1 MPRRG
6 LSASRERFPAA
17 PEPVRPRAERSDTR
31 GSTAAAGP
39 MAAFAATASPAPF
52 RGGAF
57 EHVQIQGYA
66 AVMSDRAALLKGIRA
81 WLVLFVVCLV
91 LSGATAF
98 PLVHELR
105 WTEDLLRSLS
115 VSDQLPALTD
125 WIERVRR
132 GVDTADTEYP
142 FLLYGTD
149 WLAFAH
155 LVIAVAFYGPYRD
168 PVRNIWVV
176 EFGMIACAGIVPL
189 ALVCGP
195 IRGIP
200 FWWTVI
206 DMSFGFF
213 GVIPLYVVR
222 EKIKRLAALTPDT
235 APVPAA

>member
-1 MPRRG
+1 
-6 LSASRERFPAA
+6 
-17 PEPVRPRAERSDTR
+17 
-31 GSTAAAGP
+31 
-39 MAAFAATASPAPF
+39 
-52 RGGAF
+52 
-57 EHVQIQGYA
+57 
-66 AVMSDRAALLKGIRA
+66 MSDRAALLKGIRV
-81 WLVLFVVCLV
+81 WLVFFIVCLV

-105 WTEDLLRSLS
+105 WTEDLLRALS
-115 VSDQLPALTD
+115 VPERLPGLMD

-132 GVDTADTEYP
+132 GLDAADADHP

-176 EFGMIACAGIVPL
+176 EFGMIACAGIIPL
-189 ALVCGP
+189 ALICGP

-200 FWWTVI
+200 FWWSVI
-206 DMSFGFF
+206 DMSFGVF

-222 EKIKRLAALTPDT
+222 KKIKRLEALTASVPS
-235 APVPAA
+235 APAGAAVVSG